1 MQKHLQQIREHS
13 IHRAIAHISFLS
25 SLVFSIAALD
35 AVAAPGTFIALEI
48 RTAAVNLNGERHDT
62 ESREAIPLQ
71 QGQLFEQASFVTR
84 VVSHKDDDEHRC
96 TAIFEDYVEYAPG
109 IYEPRKAFLYSFVKS
124 NGGIGSVGKRGHLQ
138 CAVDYRTHDDVKAPK
153 TSGVLRNDA
162 TSVIVMLPADLTL
175 ERENRSLI
183 NLSIPLQTLQFSIDQ
198 AIREQDSMNLPAG
211 FKLEIKG
218 SQFRSF
224 SSGSPSF
231 HYYVDLDISGPIGAR
246 CEISA
251 RFAIPAAHPEA
262 LLIQDIGTTADCRS
276 GSTIGN
282 WFNVAQ
288 KLSEAIRGAITNT
301 LGKRLFA
308 DGSNFSD
315 WAKDDPELAAVI
327 KKAFIQGRYC
337 LWRGHP
343 GLCIAIGWRQK
354 SEINDWETFLLQKV
368 PVGQGS
374 IDRPK
379 AEEMLRFFIA
389 DAIANHQAEGNGVR
403 YPSGFNEDRTIEDG
417 DMAIFGGLLCR
428 SGVEEGCNLI
438 RNANTMDGRYWRS
451 PRRKNE
457 PDSKDHASFSG
468 DQLKGVLHYFSVSN
482 DRERLRNFLLYLQ
495 SRPTQI
501 PDKTMPLESGYS
513 SCPNYWP
520 NFTCLLSGGDWYALS
535 LLAKKHGLESSLPSD
550 LASIETR
557 YGFSYDTLVW
567 EALMTNSGYRLHL
580 VANTVWILRSLG
592 VSDSRLQKAV
602 QIMAARQPSNPFFL
616 YVLLGADR
624 AVQNIT
630 NSKCVLPSSRKNFSD
645 WAWQRAESD
654 RAWERSMVWDCVFMY
669 GLLTRDPIPTRQ
681 EPNTN

>member
-1 MQKHLQQIREHS
+1 MQNHFHQLQERLTHS
-13 IHRAIAHISFLS
+13 AMAHVSFLS
-25 SLVFSIAALD
+25 ILAFSMVALD
-35 AVAAPGTFIALEI
+35 AVAAPGTFIAQEI
-48 RTAAVNLNGERHDT
+48 RTAAVNSNGERHDT
-62 ESREAIPLQ
+62 ESKKAIPLQ
-71 QGQLFEQASFVTR
+71 EGQLFEQASFVTR

-96 TAIFEDYVEYAPG
+96 TAVFEDYVEYAPG

-124 NGGIGSVGKRGHLQ
+124 KGGIVNVGKRGHLQ
-138 CAVDYRTHDDVKAPK
+138 CAVDYRTHDDVKDSKA
-153 TSGVLRNDA
+153 SGVLRNDA
-162 TSVIVMLPADLTL
+162 TSVIVMLPADLSL

-183 NLSIPLQTLQFSIDQ
+183 NLSVPLQTLQFSIDQ
-198 AIREQDSMNLPAG
+198 AISEQDGMNLPAG

-246 CEISA
+246 CEITA

-276 GSTIGN
+276 GSIIGN

-288 KLSEAIRGAITNT
+288 KLSEAIRGAVTNT

-308 DGSNFSD
+308 DGSNLSD
-315 WAKDDPELAAVI
+315 WAKDDPELATVI
-327 KKAFIQGRYC
+327 RKALIQGRYC
-337 LWRGHP
+337 LWRGQP
-343 GLCIAIGWRQK
+343 GLCIAIGWRHK
-354 SEINDWETFLLQKV
+354 REINDWESLLFQKV

-374 IDRPK
+374 IDRPR
-379 AEEMLRFFIA
+379 AEKMLRSFIA
-389 DAIANHQAEGNGVR
+389 DAIANHQAEANGVR

-438 RNANTMDGRYWRS
+438 RNTNTMDGRYWRS

-468 DQLKGVLHYFSVSN
+468 DQLKGILHYLTVSN
-482 DRERLRNFLLYLQ
+482 DRSSLEKFLSYLR
-495 SRPTQI
+495 SKPTQV
-501 PDKTMPLESGYS
+501 PDKSVPLESGYS

-520 NFTCLLSGGDWYALS
+520 NFTCLLSGSDWYALK
-535 LLAKKHGLESSLPSD
+535 LLARKHGLHESLPSD
-550 LASIETR
+550 MADLETR

-580 VANTVWILRSLG
+580 VANSVWIFRSLG
-592 VSDSRLQKAV
+592 ETDSRLETAV

-616 YVLLGADR
+616 YLLLGADR
-624 AVQNIT
+624 VVQNIT
-630 NSKCVLPSSRKNFSD
+630 NTKCVLPSTHKNFSD

-669 GLLTRDPIPTRQ
+669 SLLTRDPIPARRS
-681 EPNTN
+681 PNTN